1 MKNNMMKYALI
12 AAIAT
17 VFFIACKKDE
27 VITPTPVE
35 QELITTL
42 RLTVTNNE
50 GFNKT
55 FIYKVENG
63 FGSTTQGIVTKDDI
77 VLASDKQ
84 YDVEVQL
91 LNEKKTPAE
100 DITEE
105 VKAESNDHLFLFQSV
120 PAAGSGSI
128 TFSEGN
134 KDGNGNAFNQKIK
147 FKAGGAGTGAVTITL
162 KHEPT
167 DKAAATPDAAGGET
181 DVEAVFNVKLQ

>member
-91 LNEKKTPAE
+91 LNEKKTPSE

-128 TFSEGN
+128 TFNEGN